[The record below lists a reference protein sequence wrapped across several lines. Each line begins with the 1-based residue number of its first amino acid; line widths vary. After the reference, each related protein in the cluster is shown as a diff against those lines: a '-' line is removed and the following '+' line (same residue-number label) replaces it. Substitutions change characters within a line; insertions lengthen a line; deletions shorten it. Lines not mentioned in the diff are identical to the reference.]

1 MPSKFRIY
9 APQLKKQLAEFRLE
23 RDESV
28 GSIGPIGH
36 SLTCNPNENRAPNEE
51 RRSQIEEVRCG
62 AGVCGDAVTT
72 EIVKLRIIRLE
83 QRSGVSNAQRNAPKA
98 HIAIPHERD
107 TWEGNR
113 CSPAC
118 AVKTGPVSTR
128 STIQD
133 TKRRKRVGIQNKK
146 SIGARVQKSAHT
158 AASARTGGVRI
169 GDIIKRRCGKA
180 SACVHGEK
188 RRITEAIVGLRS
200 DSEIHRAQDRRRTC
214 CADRR

>member
-9 APQLKKQLAEFRLE
+9 APQLKRQLAEFRLE

-36 SLTCNPNENRAPNEE
+36 SLAGNPNENRAPNEE

-72 EIVKLRIIRLE
+72 EIVEHPIIRIE
-83 QRSGVSNAQRNAPKA
+83 QRSGVSNAQRNAPRA
-98 HIAIPHERD
+98 HIAIPHEGD

-118 AVKTGPVSTR
+118 AVKTGPMSTLC
-128 STIQD
+128 TIGD
-133 TKRRKRVGIQNKK
+133 SERGELARIQNKK
-146 SIGARVQKSAHT
+146 SIGARRSEEHT
-158 AASARTGGVRI
+158 
-169 GDIIKRRCGKA
+169 
-180 SACVHGEK
+180 
-188 RRITEAIVGLRS
+188 
-200 DSEIHRAQDRRRTC
+200 SELQSHLNLECWLLLVNKTH
-214 CADRR
+214 